1 MGPGVTRMPSVAD
14 DVILLRVI
22 AMRAEGLSAEDIRE
36 IIGWSPK
43 RQRAEV
49 NAVIAA
55 DLAERG
61 EPAAVVRR
69 AYGLPA

>member
-1 MGPGVTRMPSVAD
+1 MPREPDVAD

-22 AMRAEGLSAEDIRE
+22 GTRADGLTTEDIRE

-55 DLAERG
+55 DLAESG
-61 EPAAVVRR
+61 EDAHAIRR

>member
-1 MGPGVTRMPSVAD
+1 MPRDPDVAD

-22 AMRAEGLSAEDIRE
+22 GLRCDGLTAEDIRD

-43 RQRAEV
+43 KQRAEV

-55 DLAERG
+55 DLAFSVDEG
-61 EPAAVVRR
+61 PAAIRR
-69 AYGLPA
+69 AYGLPV

>member
-1 MGPGVTRMPSVAD
+1 MPPREPDVAD
-14 DVILLRVI
+14 DVILLRVVG
-22 AMRAEGLSAEDIRE
+22 MVCDGLSANDIRD
-36 IIGWSPK
+36 IIGSSPK

-55 DLAERG
+55 DLAESG
-61 EPAAVVRR
+61 EDQRTIRR